1 MSDLKLRAEF
11 EEFKEMSAALEAEME
26 QELSQA
32 QDKCK
37 ALTIENDNLRRQ
49 LEDLKPLY
57 SQQCMEQESLYTRLT
72 ILQETTQEDQRS
84 LRSKVRALETAYDHA
99 LLKIREKDA
108 EIERLQAVYTTALDH
123 LGIMTAELD
132 AVQTTSQETT
142 CRLRMD
148 IMDLT
153 QDLQVA
159 KRHSGQANNGQ
170 PEPDD
175 SELKRELN
183 VSLESKTQVRMID
196 ELIAVMSGQLQ
207 QMEKSRR
214 KESN

>member
-1 MSDLKLRAEF
+1 
-11 EEFKEMSAALEAEME
+11 
-26 QELSQA
+26 
-32 QDKCK
+32 
-37 ALTIENDNLRRQ
+37 
-49 LEDLKPLY
+49 
-57 SQQCMEQESLYTRLT
+57 
-72 ILQETTQEDQRS
+72 
-84 LRSKVRALETAYDHA
+84 
-99 LLKIREKDA
+99 
-108 EIERLQAVYTTALDH
+108 
-123 LGIMTAELD
+123 
-132 AVQTTSQETT
+132 
-142 CRLRMD
+142 
-148 IMDLT
+148 MDLT